1 MSRKHLSIIAV
12 VLILILAIGLLGACS
27 SPTTTT
33 VTQSATAT
41 TTVNTTKTT
50 TATATSTATV
60 KAITLVF
67 NEFEPANSFWDT
79 DVARPWFAELSK
91 RTNGRVTVEA
101 HWGGEIAGLFDAYDA
116 INKGTVD
123 FGKILPTMDAN
134 KFPMDG
140 AMIFGSVNQKNYRST
155 QMWLDLFNAFPEFS
169 KQYEQ
174 TPMVGIAT
182 MACNGLFTTKNR
194 AVTKME
200 DVKGFKSPG
209 GGPASE
215 SRLKAVGIVPV
226 SLQPSEAYMAFKTG
240 TLDMIAASM
249 HSPIDFGWADALSNV
264 SEINLN
270 GSPWS
275 YVMNKKT
282 WDSLPPDI
290 QKTFTD
296 LIPWL
301 AELNDKIQ
309 ATVVDKGARTILTS
323 KYNIKISEISQAELD
338 KWAAVDNPTLDGY
351 IKDYI
356 TAKGL
361 PGDKLKTEFNRLWQ
375 KYSSPEYQIK

>member
-1 MSRKHLSIIAV
+1 MSRKHLLTIAA
-12 VLILILAIGLLGACS
+12 VLILTLAIGLLGACS

-79 DVARPWFAELSK
+79 DIARPWFAELSK

-140 AMIFGSVNQKNYRST
+140 AMIFGPVNQKNYRSS
-155 QMWLDLFNAFPEFS
+155 QMWLDLYNSFPEFG

-174 TPMVGIAT
+174 TPMVGLTT

-194 AVTKME
+194 AVTKMD

-290 QKTFTD
+290 QKAFID

-309 ATVVDKGARTILTS
+309 ATVVDKGARSILTS

-356 TAKGL
+356 IAKGL
-361 PGDKLKTEFNRLWQ
+361 PGDKLKTEFTRLWQ

>member
-1 MSRKHLSIIAV
+1 MSRKHIFSVAI
-12 VLILILAIGLLGACS
+12 VLILSLALGLLGACG

-33 VTQSATAT
+33 ETKIATAT
-41 TTVNTTKTT
+41 TTVNSTAIATT
-50 TATATSTATV
+50 TTTSTTTTLL
-60 KAITLVF
+60 KPITLVF
-67 NEFEPANSFWDT
+67 NEFEPKGSFWET
-79 DVARPWFAELSK
+79 DLAKPWFDELSK
-91 RTNGRVTVEA
+91 RTNGRVIVDA

-123 FGKILPTMDAN
+123 FGKILPTMDAT

-140 AMIFGSVNQKNYRST
+140 AMIFGPVNQKNPQTT
-155 QMWLDLFNAFPEFS
+155 QMWLDLYNQFPEFQ
-169 KQYEQ
+169 KQYEA
-174 TPMVGIAT
+174 TPLVGLAT
-182 MACNGLFTTKNR
+182 MACAGLFTTKNR
-194 AVTKME
+194 VVTKME

-240 TLDMIAASM
+240 TLDMIAAAM

-264 SEINLN
+264 SVISLN

-282 WDSLPPDI
+282 WNSLPPDI
-290 QKTFTD
+290 QKIMTD
-296 LIPWL
+296 MIPWI
-301 AELNDKIQ
+301 ATLNDQVQ
-309 ATVVDKGARTILTS
+309 AKVDGEARTILTT
-323 KYNIKISEISQAELD
+323 KYNIKITNISQTELD
-338 KWAAVDNPTLDGY
+338 RWAVVDNPTLDAY
-351 IKDYI
+351 IKDYV

-375 KYSSPEYQIK
+375 KYSTK

>member
-1 MSRKHLSIIAV
+1 MSRKHLLIIVA
-12 VLILILAIGLLGACS
+12 VLILSLAIGVLGACS

-41 TTVNTTKTT
+41 TTVNTTKTS
-50 TATATSTATV
+50 TATSTATTTV

-67 NEFEPANSFWDT
+67 SEFEPANSFWDT
-79 DVARPWFAELSK
+79 EIARPWFAELSK

-140 AMIFGSVNQKNYRST
+140 TMIFGIVNQKNYRST
-155 QMWLDLFNAFPEFS
+155 QMWLDLYNAFPEFK

-174 TPMVGIAT
+174 TPMLGLAT
-182 MACNGLFTTKNR
+182 MSVNGFFTTKNR
-194 AVTKME
+194 VVSKME
-200 DVKGFKSPG
+200 DVKGLKLPG
-209 GGPASE
+209 AGPSAE

-240 TLDMIAASM
+240 TLDGINAAM
-249 HSPIDFGWADALSNV
+249 QSPIDFGWGDALSNV
-264 SEINLN
+264 SDINLN

-275 YVMNKKT
+275 YIMNKKT

-296 LIPWL
+296 TIPWL
-301 AELNDKIQ
+301 AELNDKVQ
-309 ATVVDKGARTILTS
+309 AKVDAQARVNLVS
-323 KYNIKISEISQAELD
+323 KYNIKITEVSQAELD
-338 KWAAVDNPTLDGY
+338 RWAVVDSPTLDGY
-351 IKDYI
+351 IKDFV

-361 PGDKLKTEFNRLWQ
+361 PGDKLKTEFTKLWQ
-375 KYSSPEYQIK
+375 KYSSPEYKIK